1 MSPFRFESSC
11 ARDGG
16 MWWIILHRG
25 GPYLVVLSSG
35 CGEFLLLWVI
45 LQRERHHDHI
55 WIFEYSIF
63 LWRQFRGGVMP
74 LYGKWVC
81 IWIICFP
88 PSPLGF
94 LGCIKLITPYYSQVH
109 GVMTYIIPSPF
120 FAIFFHTLLNIILVS
135 NNHTF
140 TISFSILIYLPICAI
155 LLSSYFYDLV
165 YYYRWCKKWTWK
177 FKFS

>member
-1 MSPFRFESSC
+1 MYFFLFFLFFEFFKTLVGCFLIGENISLWMSPFRFESSC

-81 IWIICFP
+81 IWIIWFP

-94 LGCIKLITPYYSQVH
+94 LGCIKLITPYYCLFFLYQ
-109 GVMTYIIPSPF
+109 YSPF
-120 FAIFFHTLLNIILVS
+120 ARKSLL
-135 NNHTF
+135 
-140 TISFSILIYLPICAI
+140 ISFRGCVCDDKTSLASPSKSAVIYMC
-155 LLSSYFYDLV
+155 
-165 YYYRWCKKWTWK
+165 
-177 FKFS
+177 